1 MKESIHQSGE
11 SNGASKN
18 SFRSRGSSPL
28 GVQAK
33 KFVNQ
38 PGDKHEV
45 EADQAA
51 DRVVKNASPV
61 APEKGNASTVQ
72 LKPIAQSITP
82 AVQRK
87 ESADQMGQMDIE
99 STEDKMGAINYKGP
113 EIQRKEEDNPA
124 TDPLASSSTITPEE
138 NTATLNDQLTASKG
152 QGTPLPM
159 DVKSEMEGHFGADFS
174 EVKTHTGMPAQEM
187 SSKLSAQAFTHQNDI
202 YFNTNKFSPTTTPG
216 KFLLAHELTH
226 TIQQGAATVKQTGTK
241 EEEPNSVKEATK
253 GTFVTT
259 KNLVK
264 TPEPE
269 VVTLT
274 DGEKPKKAAKK
285 KAHTKKEQVPAVKP
299 DAAVPVSE
307 EEEVLPVVPDQ
318 PLINE
323 LEAEELIADQPPTT
337 ETRDASVT
345 KLISDSFADLT
356 AELPPVVSEPK
367 AEETTVVSQNVDP
380 KDASMR
386 AGVSYSRELTEE
398 QKAYFQWDLVLAAF
412 RALPAH
418 AKVAD
423 LYLKQWARKQL
434 NLGWSIG
441 QPVPDLQSFRASYGE
456 PQIYQVT
463 GKQVP
468 TLYVYEYAGNKS
480 AVRNE
485 LLNGMNYNGFW
496 VHVNSITGKKSVLQ
510 QRDSF
515 AKYYDTH
522 PVGPSDIQLVFQFL
536 EIKGEK
542 RSADSK
548 TATKESATL
557 RRAVERTQ
565 DLLLKAPVTGYGL
578 LTPETLKAIKS
589 ALKSAQ
595 VSKEQKFGEKDVKF
609 RDVGNITGL
618 AQDPPGISS
627 RSGEWQNGG
636 VNLRTM
642 PFTPED
648 PSVKDNPVFLSEVK
662 KSIIEHLAFGTR
674 MTILR
679 ETVKGAN
686 GKDPGWY
693 WVMTETGHEGY
704 VAKHLVQTKLPAP
717 DVHYHL
723 VKEDDTLLG
732 IARKYYSPDSED
744 RVGIVESGGEFRNYV
759 LELARYNEKWRGD
772 QAGAVFEAG
781 FNSND
786 PNSWKHTI
794 VRKGLRMWIPSS
806 AEMYYLIHKR
816 PESQKFDNTNW
827 VEDGGQWII
836 DNSPPTILI
845 NSYLDWWA
853 KVPQEERERNV
864 LKYYKQQLALYE
876 KLQMDWSWLD
886 KYIAPLAPIF
896 SGAGAAI
903 SVSMIYD
910 LYISFNIGYFE
921 FLSKSDPKLLVL
933 NSERTLRNLTQIAHY
948 EGLAKGFVEGLIDW
962 GKDLVDSFAAIGDAL
977 VTVTE
982 VLTNPETY
990 KKIGEFVGDA
1000 FEYVMSNIG
1009 EISKSLQDLSF
1020 MEVIT
1025 GLITGM
1031 RTIVVAKGKEMG
1043 RGAAQA
1049 LTKFAGG
1056 SPYEQGFSIGR
1067 IIGFLVPEI
1076 VLAVASEGIWVAVK
1090 GALKSMQIVT
1100 KILKPILKG
1109 IKIGLELLKKAATAA
1124 KSVVRFFKE
1133 FITSILSKAKKG
1145 VSKFWEKLQ
1154 ELFEG
1159 FHRFLKNKYDDAF
1172 NAKKAGKVDVDEYVD
1187 THKSRL
1193 REDVKKDLDPGDNYN
1208 ERLEDAIK
1216 AFAII
1221 EMNDELDPSPPVFE
1235 VVSFLNATINLP
1247 KNDKFTSRPLGGNL
1261 HEISFNPKKKYTEGD
1276 SKEQIPGSKLPL
1288 LRKGS
1293 KEWKDAVDK
1302 LRNATGKGNNFLVE
1316 NQKDALEL
1324 LNEGR
1329 DGLTKRR
1336 SYWHDEMKDKGMT
1349 PGKNSPVNE
1358 GYEYH
1363 LKDEMKSTNGAN
1375 DLQHIKWYD
1384 YRDGTRIEGHIFYKT
1399 WI

>member
-1 MKESIHQSGE
+1 MKESIYQSENSSGG
-11 SNGASKN
+11 S

-38 PGDKHEV
+38 PGDPHEA
-45 EADQAA
+45 EADRAA
-51 DRVVKNASPV
+51 DKVVNGSSPAGTSANEASS
-61 APEKGNASTVQ
+61 GQ
-72 LKPIAQSITP
+72 MKPIAQHVTP
-82 AVQRK
+82 SVQRK

-113 EIQRKEEDNPA
+113 EIQRKEEDGPLTPDPVAA
-124 TDPLASSSTITPEE
+124 TTEE
-138 NTATLNDQLTASKG
+138 NPPTEVPFEDKLQATKG
-152 QGTPLPM
+152 QGSPLPI
-159 DVKSEMEGHFGADFS
+159 DVKSEMKTNFGADFNN
-174 EVKTHTGMPAQEM
+174 VKVHTGTQAEEM
-187 SSKLSAQAFTHQNDI
+187 SSSIGAQAFTHQNDV
-202 YFNTNKFSPTTTPG
+202 YFNTNKFSPSTTPG
-216 KFLLAHELTH
+216 KFLLAHELMH
-226 TIQQGAATVKQTGTK
+226 TIQQGAVPVEAKEEQPDVKTSPFIPEQTTNVPESKTTTSEVGTVGPKKPKRKKAVAKETPAPIEELTETTGT
-241 EEEPNSVKEATK
+241 EEE
-253 GTFVTT
+253 
-259 KNLVK
+259 
-264 TPEPE
+264 
-269 VVTLT
+269 
-274 DGEKPKKAAKK
+274 
-285 KAHTKKEQVPAVKP
+285 Q
-299 DAAVPVSE
+299 
-307 EEEVLPVVPDQ
+307 EVLPTVPASDALVNQ
-318 PLINE
+318 PLIDE
-323 LEAEELIADQPPTT
+323 LALELVSDQKPTEE
-337 ETRDASVT
+337 ERDAHVNQ
-345 KLISDSFADLT
+345 LISDSFTELKTDLLPIADET
-356 AELPPVVSEPK
+356 APVIDTNP
-367 AEETTVVSQNVDP
+367 NPDP
-380 KDASMR
+380 KDVSMR
-386 AGVSYSRELTEE
+386 AAVSYNRELTAD
-398 QKAYFQWDLVLAAF
+398 QKAYFQWDLVLATF

-418 AKVAD
+418 AKVSD
-423 LYLKQWARKQL
+423 TYLKQWARKQL
-434 NLGWSIG
+434 NLGWSLG
-441 QPVPDLQSFRASYGE
+441 QPVPDLQSFRAAYGT

-468 TLYVYEYAGNKS
+468 TLYVYEYDGNKP

-485 LLNGMNYNGFW
+485 LLNTMNYNGFW
-496 VHVNSITGKKSVLQ
+496 IHVNSITGKKSVLQ

-522 PVGPSDIQLVFQFL
+522 PIGPSDIQLVFQFL

-542 RSADSK
+542 RAADSK
-548 TATKESATL
+548 IATKESAAL
-557 RRAVERTQ
+557 RRAVERAQ
-565 DLLLKAPVTGYGL
+565 DILFKGGVIGYGL
-578 LTPETLKAIKS
+578 LTPSTLTAIKS

-595 VSKEQKFGEKDVKF
+595 VTKEQKFGEKDVTF
-609 RDVGNITGL
+609 RDVGNLTGL

-627 RSGEWQNGG
+627 RSGEWQEGG

-642 PFTPED
+642 PFTLED
-648 PSVKDNPVFLSEVK
+648 PSVKNNPVFQSEVK
-662 KSIIEHLAFGTR
+662 KSIIERLPFGTR

-686 GKDPGWY
+686 GTDPGWY

-723 VKEDDTLLG
+723 VKEGETLLG
-732 IARKYYSPDSED
+732 IARKYYSPNSED

-772 QAGAVFEAG
+772 EAGAVFENG
-781 FNSND
+781 FDAND
-786 PNSWKHTI
+786 PKSWKHTI

-816 PESQKFDNTNW
+816 PASQKFDNTNW

-853 KVPQEERERNV
+853 KVPQEERERNI

-962 GKDLVDSFAAIGDAL
+962 GKDLVDSFAAIGEAL

-1000 FEYVMSNIG
+1000 FEYVLANIG

-1090 GALKSMQIVT
+1090 GALKSMQLVT

-1109 IKIGLELLKKAATAA
+1109 IKIGLDLLKKAATAA
-1124 KSVVRFFKE
+1124 KSIVVFIRE
-1133 FITSILSKAKKG
+1133 FISGILSKAKKG
-1145 VSKFWEKLQ
+1145 MSKFWEKLQ

-1172 NAKKAGKVDVDEYVD
+1172 NAKKAGKVDVDEYAD

-1193 REDVKKDLDPGDNYN
+1193 RDDVKKDLDPGDDYN
-1208 ERLEDAIK
+1208 DRLEDAIK

-1221 EMNDELDPSPPVFE
+1221 EMNDALDPSPPVFE
-1235 VVSFLNATINLP
+1235 VVSFLNATIDLP
-1247 KNDKFTSRPLGGNL
+1247 KNDTFTSRPLGGNL
-1261 HEISFNPKKKYTEGD
+1261 HEISFNPKKKYTEGAD
-1276 SKEQIPGSKLPL
+1276 KEDGLENTFSLNKHGELTNGVYTVSKEAMKKHVFDLGQGRSVFYSTLDAEEAVLKAAQYADEAELWVGNKAKVPVLNMNVGTLGNGTPTNVINVYRNSNGFIHGSPGSI
-1288 LRKGS
+1288 R
-1293 KEWKDAVDK
+1293 
-1302 LRNATGKGNNFLVE
+1302 
-1316 NQKDALEL
+1316 
-1324 LNEGR
+1324 
-1329 DGLTKRR
+1329 
-1336 SYWHDEMKDKGMT
+1336 
-1349 PGKNSPVNE
+1349 
-1358 GYEYH
+1358 
-1363 LKDEMKSTNGAN
+1363 
-1375 DLQHIKWYD
+1375 
-1384 YRDGTRIEGHIFYKT
+1384 
-1399 WI
+1399 